1 MQRVSCDPDPVHA
14 KPAGN
19 QTWDWQEKAG
29 KLVWRFKRLPA
40 GAEATLKVCWV
51 GGILGCKPTRQFGW
65 GLPDWSL
72 ELSAGGRLT
81 GQGMVMSGN
90 LGSHVRGLKATVG
103 AAACWSGQLTCCSS
117 WQGRCCSWADNDL

>member
-1 MQRVSCDPDPVHA
+1 MSCDPDPVHA

-51 GGILGCKPTRQFGW
+51 GGIPGLKSTRAFGL
-65 GLPDWSL
+65 GLPDWSW

-81 GQGMVMSGN
+81 GQGMVVPGN
-90 LGSHVRGLKATVG
+90 LRMCEGSGQRWEQLLAGLVSSR
-103 AAACWSGQLTCCSS
+103 AAADVRAVAATGQTVT
-117 WQGRCCSWADNDL
+117 